1 MSIPTTAVKP
11 AQYSSGQHNLQRRF
25 INLLILLSFVV
36 ISGCVASS
44 SEAPKAAKP
53 YYHKVAATTLNSQQH
68 YTIPRR
74 YTGVVKAQQ
83 SADLGFE
90 LSGKVIELY
99 ADEDEQIAAG
109 TVLAELDTQLLERER
124 DQLNAQIKEN
134 EAQLTLTH
142 KTLKRINSLKAKG
155 YASTQQKDELISQSD
170 ALKATLERL
179 DVALAANQTRLDK
192 SRLIAPFTGVIS
204 RRFIDTGVI
213 VANGAPVLR
222 LLETTVMEA
231 RVGLPAAKLDEI
243 TVNQT
248 VALQIA
254 DQPLNGKVIAIGSD
268 VDPTTR
274 TVTTRIALS
283 QPPQYVV
290 DGTLID
296 LLLTETVATQGFWVP
311 MTALSDGIRGLW
323 NVYLL
328 EPVPVA
334 EPAAETNLYQI
345 ATRDVQIE
353 YTDSENAYVTGIS
366 ANNIAVVQAGLQRLV
381 PGQIVRWSQD
391 ANQS

>member
-1 MSIPTTAVKP
+1 MSMP
-11 AQYSSGQHNLQRRF
+11 AAKSDQHSSKQNPQIKS
-25 INLLILLSFVV
+25 INLLFLLSF
-36 ISGCVASS
+36 IFITGCVASS
-44 SEAPKAAKP
+44 SEAPQTAKP

-90 LSGKVIELY
+90 LIGKVIKLY
-99 ADEDEQIAAG
+99 ADEGEQVTAG
-109 TVLAELDTQLLERER
+109 TVLAELDTQLLQRER
-124 DQLNAQIKEN
+124 DQLHAQIKET
-134 EAQLTLTH
+134 EAQLTLTQ
-142 KTLKRINSLKAKG
+142 KTLQRINSLKAKG
-155 YASTQQKDELISQSD
+155 YASSQQKDELISQSD

-213 VANGAPVLR
+213 VTNGAPVLR
-222 LLETTVMEA
+222 LLETTAMEA
-231 RVGLPAAKLDEI
+231 RIGLPVAKLDEI
-243 TVNQT
+243 TIDQI
-248 VALQIA
+248 VALEIA

-268 VDPTTR
+268 VDATTR

-296 LLLTETVATQGFWVP
+296 LLLTETVAAQGFWVP

-334 EPAAETNLYQI
+334 EPVTKTNLYQI

-366 ANNIAVVQAGLQRLV
+366 AANIAIVEAGLQRLV

-391 ANQS
+391 STRS